1 VPTAR
6 QRVAC
11 LDPKNMGK
19 LLVIE
24 DDFSLRDLLRV
35 HLSALGHHV
44 RVAADAAEAI
54 RTILVQTPDLIL
66 LDINMPYLNGFEL
79 LEALRGDE
87 LTQAVPVIVLTA
99 RSDDESYARA
109 RQLGATHYI
118 TKPVQLDD
126 LISAIDSAL

>member
-1 VPTAR
+1 
-6 QRVAC
+6 
-11 LDPKNMGK
+11 MGK

-109 RQLGATHYI
+109 RQLGATYYI

>member
-1 VPTAR
+1 MN
-6 QRVAC
+6 
-11 LDPKNMGK
+11 PKMGK

-35 HLSALGHHV
+35 HLGALGHHV

-54 RTILVQTPDLIL
+54 HTIFDQMPDLVL

-99 RSDDESYARA
+99 RSDDDSYARA
-109 RQLGATHYI
+109 MHLGAKRYI
-118 TKPVQLDD
+118 TKPVQLDE
-126 LISAIDSAL
+126 LISAINSTL